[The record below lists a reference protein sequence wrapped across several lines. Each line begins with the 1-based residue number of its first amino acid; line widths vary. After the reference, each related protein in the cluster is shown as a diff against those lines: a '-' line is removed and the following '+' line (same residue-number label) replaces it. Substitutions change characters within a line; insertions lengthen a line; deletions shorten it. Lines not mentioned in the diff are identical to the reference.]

1 MGSNALNTIQRSSL
15 DHASGFLNSTGER
28 YSGCSGDASATFF
41 TKTSCGP
48 SRSLAKTTRVL
59 LGDQTGESFQP
70 RPDESGTAP
79 PRARSTSHSDASVI
93 EFERTNTACVPS
105 GEMRNPEYWPGGT
118 FTVLAVLPVG
128 SIHVAVVFVY
138 VGGDENYASDP
149 EGETEVDGPAENLVD
164 PRLLVGLSPSDTAS
178 PVTRRAR
185 ASIVVTGVASPPL
198 ADTR

>member
-1 MGSNALNTIQRSSL
+1 
-15 DHASGFLNSTGER
+15 
-28 YSGCSGDASATFF
+28 
-41 TKTSCGP
+41 
-48 SRSLAKTTRVL
+48 
-59 LGDQTGESFQP
+59 
-70 RPDESGTAP
+70 
-79 PRARSTSHSDASVI
+79 
-93 EFERTNTACVPS
+93 
-105 GEMRNPEYWPGGT
+105 MRNPESWPGGT

-185 ASIVVTGVASPPL
+185 ASKGCAASTPSR
-198 ADTR
+198 A